1 MIFPVYSKCAAREAV
16 RSLPRLDMDAYMVF
30 LSESMTHADPMKVA
44 RQKALEERVQVPFR
58 ILPEASE

>member
-1 MIFPVYSKCAAREAV
+1 M
-16 RSLPRLDMDAYMVF
+16 PRLDMDAYMVF

-44 RQKALEERVQVPFR
+44 RQKALEERIQVPFR